1 MISRTSEYAI
11 RALAYLGTREGRPW
25 MLSREIA
32 QELGM
37 PPPFLGKVL
46 QTMAAVGIL
55 ESQRGRGG
63 GFRLMR
69 PPGTVTLFEIVEPI
83 DRLADR
89 KMCVLG
95 QKLCGDEHACP
106 LHHAWKKTRE
116 TFLAALRKTTLADV
130 ERAEFPGSFPW
141 GVKPAPRAR
150 RQAGARAISRSR

>member
-11 RALAYLGTREGRPW
+11 RALAYLGTLEGRPW
-25 MLSREIA
+25 KLSREIA
-32 QELGM
+32 SELGM

-46 QTMAAVGIL
+46 QTMAAVGIVD
-55 ESQRGRGG
+55 SQRGRGG
-63 GFRLMR
+63 GFRLAR
-69 PPGTVTLFEIVEPI
+69 PAHAVTLIEIVEPI
-83 DRLADR
+83 DHLGDR

-141 GVKPAPRAR
+141 GVKPAAAAR
-150 RQAGARAISRSR
+150 TRRGVKRKAG